1 MRTTF
6 EETLIAH
13 CAATLAG
20 HKAGSLFSYRLCPGE
35 SPEQYLASLAPL
47 LTAKGVEVRLLKRCQ
62 DGCLVYVY
70 RPGMLAGI
78 LREKDTADF
87 LHTLGY
93 SPCDLDGCFR
103 MLSERIRCGEDFPH
117 EIGIFLAY
125 PLEDVIGFI
134 RNRGSGFCCLG
145 CWKAYSNAEAAEK
158 TFALYRKCR
167 EVYLNCYGKGFDVA
181 RLTVAA

>member
-62 DGCLVYVY
+62 DGCLVYV
-70 RPGMLAGI
+70 
-78 LREKDTADF
+78 
-87 LHTLGY
+87 
-93 SPCDLDGCFR
+93 
-103 MLSERIRCGEDFPH
+103 
-117 EIGIFLAY
+117 
-125 PLEDVIGFI
+125 
-134 RNRGSGFCCLG
+134 
-145 CWKAYSNAEAAEK
+145 
-158 TFALYRKCR
+158 
-167 EVYLNCYGKGFDVA
+167 
-181 RLTVAA
+181 

>member
-1 MRTTF
+1 MRMTF

-93 SPCDLDGCFR
+93 SPCNLDGCFR

-134 RNRGSGFCCLG
+134 KNHGGNYCCLG
-145 CWKAYSNAEAAEK
+145 C
-158 TFALYRKCR
+158 
-167 EVYLNCYGKGFDVA
+167 
-181 RLTVAA
+181 